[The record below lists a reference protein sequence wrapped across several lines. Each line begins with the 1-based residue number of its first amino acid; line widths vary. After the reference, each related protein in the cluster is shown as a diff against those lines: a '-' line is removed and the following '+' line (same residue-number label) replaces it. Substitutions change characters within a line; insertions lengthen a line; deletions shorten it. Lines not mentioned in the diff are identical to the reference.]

1 MAAEC
6 GPVLADPVLL
16 NHALL
21 NLCTNARDAMPGGGT
36 LTLAAGAVEVAPG
49 DRSAG
54 PDSRPGSFVRLSV
67 ADTGCGMTP
76 EVRARIFEPFFTTK
90 ETGKGSGLGLAMG
103 LGIVSQHGGWIDC
116 STAPGSGTRIDLYL
130 PAATTLASGSRLIYL
145 GNPSDPA
152 DTPPPADDPDDKTV
166 LLVDDEA
173 MIRTLGRVVLEG
185 ASFRVLTADDGAE
198 AIEVFARNR
207 DRIDL
212 VVLDLSMPRMSGRD
226 AFRQIAR
233 LAPNVRVLFSTGY
246 SIDDVADLDGAIGLL
261 SKPYRPHELL
271 AAVRD
276 ALDADPVG
284 AGEP

>member
-1 MAAEC
+1 
-6 GPVLADPVLL
+6 
-16 NHALL
+16 
-21 NLCTNARDAMPGGGT
+21 
-36 LTLAAGAVEVAPG
+36 
-49 DRSAG
+49 
-54 PDSRPGSFVRLSV
+54 
-67 ADTGCGMTP
+67 DTGCGMTP

-116 STAPGSGTRIDLYL
+116 STAPGRGTRIDLYL

-198 AIEVFARNR
+198 AIEV
-207 DRIDL
+207 
-212 VVLDLSMPRMSGRD
+212 
-226 AFRQIAR
+226 
-233 LAPNVRVLFSTGY
+233 
-246 SIDDVADLDGAIGLL
+246 
-261 SKPYRPHELL
+261 
-271 AAVRD
+271 
-276 ALDADPVG
+276 
-284 AGEP
+284 